1 MRFSSLRP
9 AWMVAALMMGTAAPG
24 GAQDA
29 AAPAE
34 TAAVAGADADTA
46 DADSARLLAETAGR
60 LAALTEENDRLRA
73 EVAALTEARAVA
85 QARAQDLRVELQQR
99 TVLTG
104 AGIALGA
111 GLLGMLLGRI
121 GSRRRRSG
129 F

>member
-1 MRFSSLRP
+1 MLFSSFRP
-9 AWMVAALMMGTAAPG
+9 AWMLAVVMIGMAVPA
-24 GAQDA
+24 GAQED
-29 AAPAE
+29 AAPAV
-34 TAAVAGADADTA
+34 AVAGEDEAGD
-46 DADSARLLAETAGR
+46 DSPRLLAEMTGR

-85 QARAQDLRVELQQR
+85 QARAQDLGVRLQQR
-99 TVLTG
+99 TLLTG

-111 GLLGMLLGRI
+111 ALLGMLLGRI